1 MSVISKPLSGLAMAA
16 VVSLVLAGC
25 SGGASPS
32 APQSAVPTGAS
43 GSDAPSAIASTAA
56 GALPTPEVTHLRI
69 GAGITEMGQY
79 PGILAAQAGIYEK
92 HGITVEYSVFEG
104 DTRVALALQAGQI
117 DLALASVSAA
127 LNSQLTDVPFDVM
140 GVFALRSSDDLVC
153 QSGIDTAD
161 KVRGKKIA
169 ISGFGGTSNG
179 AALLLLKEL
188 KLSPIDAAITSVGG
202 QSVRLAA
209 LKAGSVDCA
218 VIDLNIRADMQ
229 ALGFSIAAS
238 LEKSTQQYGASGFEM
253 TKEFIKTNPNTALV
267 VAASIL
273 EAQNSIWLDPA
284 AAVPFYAQFSGL
296 DNEAATA
303 QVNDWLTL
311 GNRTLMWSDEALRN
325 PQKTIA
331 VVNPDIIDIAV
342 ADAGNRT
349 LLQTL
354 ADNGF
359 YTKIGNPLP

>member
-1 MSVISKPLSGLAMAA
+1 MSVISKPLTRLALVAGVSIALVACSNGASSSPSQSAA
-16 VVSLVLAGC
+16 STGAAS
-25 SGGASPS
+25 SGGAS
-32 APQSAVPTGAS
+32 V
-43 GSDAPSAIASTAA
+43 APSVEA
-56 GALPTPEVTHLRI
+56 GALPKPEKTTLKI

-92 HGITVEYSVFEG
+92 YGIKVEYSVFEG
-104 DTRVALALQAGQI
+104 DTRTALALQAGQI

-127 LNSQLTDVPFDVM
+127 LNSQLTDTPFEVM

-153 QSGIDTAD
+153 KTGIDTAAEV
-161 KVRGKKIA
+161 KGKKIA

-209 LKAGSVDCA
+209 LQAGSVDCA
-218 VIDLNIRADMQ
+218 VIDMNKRADMTAQ
-229 ALGFSIAAS
+229 GFAIAAS

-253 TKEFIKTNPNTALV
+253 TEEFIKANPNTALV
-267 VAASIL
+267 VTAAIL

-284 AAVPFYAQFSGL
+284 AAVPFYAEFSGL
-296 DNEAATA
+296 DATEARA
-303 QVNDWLTL
+303 QIDDWLTL
-311 GNRTLMWSDEALRN
+311 GNRTLMWSDDAIRN

-331 VVNPDIIDIAV
+331 VVNPDIIDVDV
-342 ADAGNRT
+342 ADAGDPT
-349 LLQTL
+349 LLKTL
-354 ADNGF
+354 VDNGF
-359 YTKIGNPLP
+359 YKKIGVPLP